1 MNHRDATVDQLLAI
15 KQTAWLLRYTK
26 GDIAIMLSNALTS
39 GKLSPEQRA
48 AMIEKQLQTRK
59 LLNEKLG
66 VLVAKR
72 DKFVAE
78 QQAKAPPRTSS
89 FDRAVAETLK
99 VQTAR

>member
-1 MNHRDATVDQLLAI
+1 
-15 KQTAWLLRYTK
+15 
-26 GDIAIMLSNALTS
+26 
-39 GKLSPEQRA
+39 
-48 AMIEKQLQTRK
+48 MIEKQLQTRK